1 MYGEVAYADLEKESV
16 YDLTESNLVK
26 MVRVM
31 QLLLQ
36 HQQFQLEQG
45 LGVQQQLMEEQ
56 VSTLGVLQMIP
67 HLDIKDVGEGLNK
80 LQGEFFKVADADMDA
95 MFAQVRTEERTGAR
109 DTLANNVDQIK
120 QVGALHGGGH
130 QRIREFG
137 FAFAL
142 PSPSPSWEGGGGS
155 GKKQRLLFHRLCDSF
170 AVFPCCASPY
180 ATRGLPLLRFPLCH
194 PGPSLAALPPMPPG
208 AFPCC
213 ASPYATRGLPLL
225 RFPLCH
231 PGPSLAALPPMP
243 PGPSLAALPPMPP
256 GAFPCCASPYATRGL
271 PLLRF
276 PLCHPGPSLAA
287 LPPMPPGA
295 FPCCASPYATRGLPS
310 HQVLDKRVFGGTQAP
325 AGGTTSAT
333 ATVAATAAESVPRAQ
348 RQPQPQQQRCPM

>member
-1 MYGEVAYADLEKESV
+1 MSTTNIIRSLAEQSEALSKDLDSFSDRAFELQRLAKALQERAGKKYADQAVQVETTLVGAPAYHLERAKRLAAFSFLPFDRKVNWRKLRALNVDRVISETDTRSLLEMYGEVAYADLEKESV

-120 QVGALHGGGH
+120 QV
-130 QRIREFG
+130 
-137 FAFAL
+137 
-142 PSPSPSWEGGGGS
+142 
-155 GKKQRLLFHRLCDSF
+155 
-170 AVFPCCASPY
+170 
-180 ATRGLPLLRFPLCH
+180 
-194 PGPSLAALPPMPPG
+194 
-208 AFPCC
+208 
-213 ASPYATRGLPLL
+213 
-225 RFPLCH
+225 
-231 PGPSLAALPPMP
+231 
-243 PGPSLAALPPMPP
+243 
-256 GAFPCCASPYATRGL
+256 
-271 PLLRF
+271 
-276 PLCHPGPSLAA
+276 
-287 LPPMPPGA
+287 
-295 FPCCASPYATRGLPS
+295 
-310 HQVLDKRVFGGTQAP
+310 LDKRVFGGTQAP

>member
-1 MYGEVAYADLEKESV
+1 MSTTNIIRSLAEQSEALSKDLDSFSDRAFELQRLAKALQERAGKKYADQAVQVETTLVGAPAYHLERAKRLAAFSFLPFDRKVNWRKLRALNVDRVISETDTRSLLEMYGEVAYADLEKESV

-120 QVGALHGGGH
+120 QV
-130 QRIREFG
+130 
-137 FAFAL
+137 
-142 PSPSPSWEGGGGS
+142 
-155 GKKQRLLFHRLCDSF
+155 
-170 AVFPCCASPY
+170 
-180 ATRGLPLLRFPLCH
+180 
-194 PGPSLAALPPMPPG
+194 
-208 AFPCC
+208 
-213 ASPYATRGLPLL
+213 
-225 RFPLCH
+225 
-231 PGPSLAALPPMP
+231 
-243 PGPSLAALPPMPP
+243 
-256 GAFPCCASPYATRGL
+256 
-271 PLLRF
+271 
-276 PLCHPGPSLAA
+276 
-287 LPPMPPGA
+287 
-295 FPCCASPYATRGLPS
+295 
-310 HQVLDKRVFGGTQAP
+310 LDKRVFGGTQAP

-333 ATVAATAAESVPRAQ
+333 ATVAATAAESVPPGAATTSAAAAAMPDVAAAGSGAASVCAYVHPRIRKAHCGAEQ
-348 RQPQPQQQRCPM
+348 W

>member
-1 MYGEVAYADLEKESV
+1 MSTTNIIRSLAEQSEALSKDLDSFSDRAFELQRLAKALQERAGKKYADQAVQVETTLVGAPAYHLERAKRLAAFSFLPFDRKVNWRKLRALNVDRVISETDTRSLLEMYGEVAYADLEKESV

-142 PSPSPSWEGGGGS
+142 PSPSPSWEGGGG
-155 GKKQRLLFHRLCDSF
+155 KWEETK
-170 AVFPCCASPY
+170 AAISP
-180 ATRGLPLLRFPLCH
+180 P
-194 PGPSLAALPPMPPG
+194 
-208 AFPCC
+208 
-213 ASPYATRGLPLL
+213 
-225 RFPLCH
+225 
-231 PGPSLAALPPMP
+231 
-243 PGPSLAALPPMPP
+243 
-256 GAFPCCASPYATRGL
+256 
-271 PLLRF
+271 
-276 PLCHPGPSLAA
+276 
-287 LPPMPPGA
+287 
-295 FPCCASPYATRGLPS
+295 
-310 HQVLDKRVFGGTQAP
+310 V
-325 AGGTTSAT
+325 
-333 ATVAATAAESVPRAQ
+333 
-348 RQPQPQQQRCPM
+348 